1 MLTLNILITTG
12 TILLKLVFV
21 ILSVSGLI
29 LLLNQ
34 QFPYVLN
41 NPDNYVAI
49 ISLVVILSFLILRIF
64 NEKVNFNVVA
74 KSLIAWITIFGVILI
89 GYSYR
94 YQLNDVYRNVMG
106 NLDPSEAQTNNNGSV
121 TFRKSINGHFLINA
135 TVNGQVIHF
144 LLDTGASKVTLS
156 RSDAVK
162 LGFDLKSLVY
172 NIRMNTA
179 NGVNLAAY
187 VRIDELKVGDI
198 VMKDVGAYVNK
209 SGLDSS
215 LLGMNFL
222 NRLSKYEV
230 KREEVTFYD

>member
-106 NLDPSEAQTNNNGSV
+106 NLDPSEAQTNNTGSV
-121 TFRKSINGHFLINA
+121 TFRKSINGHFLIHA